1 MIDLIRDIFAFVNP
15 DKLAEFVSQ
24 HGGLIYAVLFGIIFC
39 ETGLVIMPF
48 LPGDSL
54 LFAIG
59 AVAAIGKMNVWI
71 VIAILLIAAML
82 GDNLNYWVGRNMG
95 PKIFRGESSSL
106 FGKLLSRKHLDRSR
120 AFFDKHGGKSV
131 ILGHFA
137 PIIRTFVPF
146 IAGASRMNYR
156 TFVMFN
162 TIGVAS
168 WVLLCVGAGYFFGNI
183 PFVKQHFELVV
194 LGIVAVSLLPIAI
207 ELVKA
212 RLKPVAAV

>member
-1 MIDLIRDIFAFVNP
+1 MLDLIRDIFSFVNP
-15 DKLAEFVSQ
+15 DKLAAFVSQ
-24 HGGLIYAVLFGIIFC
+24 HGAIIYAVLFAIIFC

-59 AVAAIGKMNVWI
+59 AVVAIGKMNVWI
-71 VIAILLIAAML
+71 VIAILLSAAML
-82 GDNLNYWVGRNMG
+82 GDNLNYWVGRNIG
-95 PKIFRGESSSL
+95 PRIFRGESTSL

-146 IAGASRMNYR
+146 IAGASRMDYR
-156 TFVMFN
+156 TFFFYN
-162 TIGVAS
+162 TIGVAT
-168 WVLLCVGAGYFFGNI
+168 WVLVCVGAGYFFGNI
-183 PFVKQHFELVV
+183 PIVKKHFELVV
-194 LGIVAVSLLPIAI
+194 LGIVAVSLLPIVV
-207 ELVKA
+207 ELLKA
-212 RLKPVAAV
+212 RMKTAPAV